1 MEWQRTYG
9 GWAYD
14 SASSIQET
22 NDAGY
27 IIAGY
32 TYSSGAGYD
41 IWILKLDSEG
51 DMKWQRT
58 YGGSNGDF
66 PHFVQQTS
74 DEGYIVSGCTFS
86 FGNGSRDGLIIK
98 LTSTGD
104 IEWQHSYGGSDSDC
118 VHSIQQTSNGGYIA
132 EGFTD
137 SFGAGSKDI
146 WILKLD
152 STGEISPSYDFMGSS
167 YATITDSFVTHQDT
181 YITPQK
187 TTVTP
192 FDTSVFPQDTEAT
205 VTLLCSNQEYTL
217 TISTNPGGTTDPSP
231 GTYSFNSGTEVNVT
245 AIPDSGYEFS
255 EWSRDASGSENPITI
270 NVDQDKWIIAIF
282 TSLNEEDES
291 GSWELNC
298 FIATAAYDS
307 PFHSHVEIL
316 RNFRDKYLITNKLG
330 RKLVKLYYKYSPP
343 LANII
348 AKHKTLKIAVRISL
362 FPLVAFGYAMV
373 YFGPIKTF
381 TLGFLFIFSFF
392 LSWFI
397 VKRRKR
403 KGQT

>member
-1 MEWQRTYG
+1 LEL
-9 GWAYD
+9 
-14 SASSIQET
+14 
-22 NDAGY
+22 N
-27 IIAGY
+27 
-32 TYSSGAGYD
+32 
-41 IWILKLDSEG
+41 
-51 DMKWQRT
+51 
-58 YGGSNGDF
+58 
-66 PHFVQQTS
+66 
-74 DEGYIVSGCTFS
+74 
-86 FGNGSRDGLIIK
+86 
-98 LTSTGD
+98 
-104 IEWQHSYGGSDSDC
+104 
-118 VHSIQQTSNGGYIA
+118 
-132 EGFTD
+132 
-137 SFGAGSKDI
+137 
-146 WILKLD
+146 
-152 STGEISPSYDFMGSS
+152 STGEISPSCDFIGISD
-167 YATITDSFVTHQDT
+167 ATITDSFLTHQDT
-181 YITPQK
+181 YITPQE

-192 FDTSVFPQDTEAT
+192 FDTIVFPQDTEAT
-205 VTLLCSNQEYTL
+205 VTPLCSAPEYSL

-231 GTYSFNSGTEVNVT
+231 GTYTFNSGTEVNVS
-245 AIPDSGYEFS
+245 AIPDSGYKFS
-255 EWSRDASGSENPITI
+255 EWRGDASGSENPITI
-270 NVDQDKWIIAIF
+270 TVDQDKWIKAIF
-282 TSLNEEDES
+282 TSPDEEDES

-403 KGQT
+403 RGQI